1 MWFWLKQ
8 KYESVNRGSV
18 ISTRTHPLTQSASNT
33 ARLFMSSLTPIPN
46 VLGQAWSRR
55 LGIRSQGL
63 HSGLCLTHWLCFQSP
78 HSPSFGR
85 KSNIIP
91 PCSSPLGCERAK
103 WNDKQGHVSNTYR
116 VLWYPHCF
124 NSHDTGKSS
133 HSEHALNTLDSLP
146 HPAAPWKWAHWEDLA
161 QSQESFLSYRNHLAL
176 QSQPKQWGFE
186 KWGRMGSGMPLFTP
200 ANLGTMETFFIFFL
214 ESSPTL
220 LSLVRIF
227 SSWVTTFTWGAVWFS
242 GKHWG

>member
-1 MWFWLKQ
+1 MKAVLFWNVLGNTSSSVGILLRTHQAKKHLGHRRSAERPHSLIWVSRLYTRPPWIQQHFLNGFKDRSHGMWFWLKQ

-63 HSGLCLTHWLCFQSP
+63 HPGLCLTHWLCFQSP

-103 WNDKQGHVSNTYR
+103 
-116 VLWYPHCF
+116 
-124 NSHDTGKSS
+124 
-133 HSEHALNTLDSLP
+133 
-146 HPAAPWKWAHWEDLA
+146 
-161 QSQESFLSYRNHLAL
+161 
-176 QSQPKQWGFE
+176 
-186 KWGRMGSGMPLFTP
+186 
-200 ANLGTMETFFIFFL
+200 
-214 ESSPTL
+214 
-220 LSLVRIF
+220 
-227 SSWVTTFTWGAVWFS
+227 
-242 GKHWG
+242 